1 MIVFKENFTV
11 VKYHCLISIF
21 LEIFVGKQARKEK
34 VQNRKNH
41 AKSLASKKLKNKIIM
56 FGILGFVV
64 TIVGYSAFTFSEN
77 ISNTPVPPS
86 GMGKLG
92 SEHTHQ
98 GISAMIFGELIDF
111 SHPDFQ
117 VQDRRIHFEG
127 GEGYTVHRHATGVP
141 MGYFLETLGFRF
153 DNDCISFEGDNFCTG
168 DDVNNSW
175 KFFVNREPIDNI
187 QEYVGDEDD
196 RILITYGNL
205 IPSELSAQ
213 LDIAESRNFK
223 K

>member
-1 MIVFKENFTV
+1 M
-11 VKYHCLISIF
+11 
-21 LEIFVGKQARKEK
+21 GKQARKKK

-41 AKSLASKKLKNKIIM
+41 AKNLSNKKLKNKIIM
-56 FGILGFVV
+56 FGILGVIV
-64 TIVGYSAFTFSEN
+64 AIVGYSAFTFSEN
-77 ISNTPVPPS
+77 INNALVLPS
-86 GMGKLG
+86 GIGALG

-98 GISAMIFGELIDF
+98 GISAMIFGELMDF
-111 SHPDFQ
+111 SFSEFQ

-141 MGYFLETLGFRF
+141 VGYFLETLGFRF
-153 DNDCISFEGDNFCTG
+153 DNDCISFEGEDFCTG
-168 DDVNNSW
+168 DDDNSW
-175 KFFVNREPIDNI
+175 KFFVNREPVDNI

-196 RILITYGNL
+196 RILITYGNS
-205 IPSELSAQ
+205 IPAELSAQ

>member
-1 MIVFKENFTV
+1 
-11 VKYHCLISIF
+11 
-21 LEIFVGKQARKEK
+21 
-34 VQNRKNH
+34 
-41 AKSLASKKLKNKIIM
+41 M
-56 FGILGFVV
+56 FGILGGIVA
-64 TIVGYSAFTFSEN
+64 IVGYSAFTFSEN

-86 GMGKLG
+86 GIGTQG

-98 GISAMIFGELIDF
+98 GISAMIFGELMDF
-111 SHPDFQ
+111 SLPEFQ

-127 GEGYTVHRHATGVP
+127 GEGYTIHRHATGVP
-141 MGYFLETLGFRF
+141 IGYFLETLGFRF
-153 DNDCISFEGDNFCTG
+153 DNDCISFEGKDFCTG
-168 DDVNNSW
+168 DDDNSW
-175 KFFVNREPIDNI
+175 KFFVNREPVDNI

-205 IPSELSAQ
+205 IPAELSSQ